1 MKLDLAATLVAV
13 SALIGYFLMRFLL
26 PSYNLERLI
35 FLGSLGLLSIFLM
48 FLHRRQ
54 KQKKEITDRAYVG
67 KQTNASARFKGSKKY

>member
-35 FLGSLGLLSIFLM
+35 FLGSLALLSIFLM
-48 FLHRRQ
+48 FLHR
-54 KQKKEITDRAYVG
+54 KQKRKKEMVDRADAG
-67 KQTNASARFKGSKKY
+67 KQTNVSARL